1 MRQRNIDSKEM
12 ETGQADINQSK
23 TGVDKLM
30 SVDCKARYIAGD
42 KKVIQ
47 MMIKGSVE
55 QASNLYVTN

>member
-1 MRQRNIDSKEM
+1 M

-30 SVDCKARYIAGD
+30 SVDYKARYIAGD